1 MFSRNFSRKSVDFL
15 FILIRFLPG
24 KVQVQKN
31 SSKRN
36 ELENWKCKQT
46 IHEIMSEE
54 TETQEFFDAV
64 ESQSEFATEE
74 DLTETK
80 LKIEK
85 TLEKL
90 KNKPDFKLKNELI
103 GVLTKIQDI
112 LAVKNDET
120 EIEISEI
127 SIESTQ
133 TSVLSMMDDKVQNVL
148 TVPIQ
153 AKDQTFEEFRD
164 PQLNFKQ
171 SVQISYPK

>member
-1 MFSRNFSRKSVDFL
+1 MFSRNFSRKTVDFL
-15 FILIRFLPG
+15 FVLIRFFPG

-36 ELENWKCKQT
+36 ELEKLECKQT
-46 IHEIMSEE
+46 FSTKKMSEE

-74 DLTETK
+74 DLKETK

-103 GVLTKIQDI
+103 GVLRKIQDI

-120 EIEISEI
+120 EIEIS
-127 SIESTQ
+127 IESTQ
-133 TSVLSMMDDKVQNVL
+133 TSVLSMIDDKVQNVL

-153 AKDQTFEEFRD
+153 AKDQTFEEFQD

>member
-1 MFSRNFSRKSVDFL
+1 MFSRNFSRKTVDFL
-15 FILIRFLPG
+15 FVLIRFFPG
-24 KVQVQKN
+24 KVQVQKK
-31 SSKRN
+31 SSKRSES
-36 ELENWKCKQT
+36 ELEAWKCKQT
-46 IHEIMSEE
+46 FHEIMSEE

-64 ESQSEFATEE
+64 ESQSEFASEE
-74 DLTETK
+74 DLKETK

-103 GVLTKIQDI
+103 RVLTKIQDI

-120 EIEISEI
+120 EIEIS
-127 SIESTQ
+127 IESTQ
-133 TSVLSMMDDKVQNVL
+133 TSVLSMIDDKVQNVL

-153 AKDQTFEEFRD
+153 AKDQTFEEFQD

>member
-1 MFSRNFSRKSVDFL
+1 
-15 FILIRFLPG
+15 
-24 KVQVQKN
+24 
-31 SSKRN
+31 
-36 ELENWKCKQT
+36 
-46 IHEIMSEE
+46 MSEE

-74 DLTETK
+74 ELKETK

-120 EIEISEI
+120 EIEIS
-127 SIESTQ
+127 IESTQ
-133 TSVLSMMDDKVQNVL
+133 TSVLSMIDDKVQNVL

-153 AKDQTFEEFRD
+153 AKDQTFEEFQD

>member
-1 MFSRNFSRKSVDFL
+1 MGGEFL
-15 FILIRFLPG
+15 RFPFM
-24 KVQVQKN
+24 KK
-31 SSKRN
+31 
-36 ELENWKCKQT
+36 
-46 IHEIMSEE
+46 MSEE

-103 GVLTKIQDI
+103 RVLTKIQDI

-120 EIEISEI
+120 EIEIS
-127 SIESTQ
+127 IESTQ
-133 TSVLSMMDDKVQNVL
+133 TSVLSMIDDKVQNVL

-153 AKDQTFEEFRD
+153 AKDQTFEEFQD

>member
-1 MFSRNFSRKSVDFL
+1 MALYVISGVGGEFL
-15 FILIRFLPG
+15 RFPFM
-24 KVQVQKN
+24 KK
-31 SSKRN
+31 
-36 ELENWKCKQT
+36 
-46 IHEIMSEE
+46 MSEE

-64 ESQSEFATEE
+64 ESQSEFASEE
-74 DLTETK
+74 DLKETK

-103 GVLTKIQDI
+103 RVLTKIQDI

-120 EIEISEI
+120 EIEIS
-127 SIESTQ
+127 IESTQ
-133 TSVLSMMDDKVQNVL
+133 TSVLSMIDDKVQNVL

-153 AKDQTFEEFRD
+153 AKDQTFEEFQD